1 MEFNEKLKELRK
13 QHNMTQEQLAEKL
26 YVSRTAISKWESG
39 KGYPNIESLKNI
51 SKTFSVSIDE
61 LLSNNELLQ
70 VAESENKSNI
80 SKLSSLIFGI
90 LDLMALAYIFL
101 PFYGQEIDGYI
112 YSVNLLQYTDAPIS
126 IRIIY
131 YTLIISMSLIGAT
144 EIILQFFYDKKKF
157 IILKSVSITWHSLSI
172 IFFAAS
178 SQPSVTIFLFLFLM
192 PKMALLIKNSK

>member
-13 QHNMTQEQLAEKL
+13 QHNMTQEQLAERL

-51 SKTFSVSIDE
+51 SKIFTVSIDE

-70 VAESENKSNI
+70 AAENENKSNL

-101 PFYGQEIDGYI
+101 PFYGQELNGYI

-131 YTLIISMSLIGAT
+131 YTLIIVMSLIGAT
-144 EIILQFFYDKKKF
+144 EIILQFFDDKKKF
-157 IILKSVSITWHSLSI
+157 RIFKSVSITWHSLSI

-178 SQPSVTIFLFLFLM
+178 RQPYVTIFLFLFLM
-192 PKMALLIKNSK
+192 PKMALLVKNSK